1 MPYEYQ
7 FFKKYLICFM
17 AQPQAIT
24 YQYYLFNESGQEFI
38 RPFPD
43 SETLRGALGT
53 KVMQVKEI

>member
-1 MPYEYQ
+1 
-7 FFKKYLICFM
+7 M